1 MRGGRG
7 GNAPPPYS
15 REAPAI
21 KEADEGGVH
30 KLVVGVD
37 FGTTY
42 TGMSSQARETHCS
55 STNMRAGVSWVS
67 TEGAHSKTVDDVH
80 CIRDWYCSITSP
92 LHLTLR

>member
-42 TGMSSQARETHCS
+42 TGKSKGAA
-55 STNMRAGVSWVS
+55 TNPWLF
-67 TEGAHSKTVDDVH
+67 D
-80 CIRDWYCSITSP
+80 
-92 LHLTLR
+92 